1 MYIQN
6 VMSMAQFPETESNV
20 AKYTLKDS
28 KNVILLGQ

>member
-1 MYIQN
+1 
-6 VMSMAQFPETESNV
+6 MSMAPFPETESNV

>member
-1 MYIQN
+1 
-6 VMSMAQFPETESNV
+6 MSMAQFPETESNV